1 MAYRNYHKRKIAD
14 RELHPETQM
23 MSYGYDP
30 FLSEGSV
37 KPPVFLT
44 STFAFR
50 TAEDGADSSTSWPG
64 ASLHRK
70 AKARASSTAVSIT
83 RTWRSSRIASPCS
96 TIPKPPS

>member
-50 TAEDGADSSTSWPG
+50 TAETAPNSSTSWPG